1 MQVIHG
7 RGFNDLEKREYVT
20 DIHKNIIDAM
30 DILVTQCKALNI
42 GLRTAESE
50 SAEQTFVSSDDT
62 GEKLATARILWADN
76 GIQECFTRRS
86 EYETRHPLTTSTKY
100 FMDKLSTILE
110 TSYMP
115 ISDDIVRVRKKTEGV
130 IQYEFVVT
138 DIQFRIIDV
147 GGERAEREKWINFLQ
162 SRITCVI
169 FLGAIDE
176 YNTNFIEC
184 EESEREKNKL
194 LEAIEL
200 FGTIQNYSW
209 LEHTTFI
216 LFLNKIDIFE
226 EKIRIYNI
234 IDHFPDFPGFP
245 RDAENGKRF
254 IRRLFLEQ
262 NSNNGNNRMV
272 YTHETCATN
281 TEDMR
286 FVFEAVKDT
295 ILQLNLRQ
303 YNLV

>member
-1 MQVIHG
+1 M
-7 RGFNDLEKREYVT
+7 
-20 DIHKNIIDAM
+20 DIHKNIIHNM
-30 DILVTQCKALNI
+30 DILVTQCKQLRI
-42 GLRTAESE
+42 GLRSSEGE
-50 SAEQTFVSSDDT
+50 SAERTFLTSDDT
-62 GEKLATARILWADN
+62 VEKLASAKILWDDK
-76 GIQECFTRRS
+76 GIQECFNRRS
-86 EYETRHPLTTSTKY
+86 EYETRNPLYTSTKY
-100 FMDKLSTILE
+100 FMCELHRILE

-115 ISDDIVRVRKKTEGV
+115 INEDIIRVRKNTEGV

-200 FGTIQNYSW
+200 FGTIQDYSW

-226 EKIRIYNI
+226 EKIKIYNI
-234 IDHFPDFPGFP
+234 IDHFSEFPGFP

-262 NSNNGNNRMV
+262 NSNKGNNRMV